1 MKKSKFEIGFT
12 LIELVVVL
20 AILAILSAI
29 AVPRYLSNLEK
40 ARVATHNA
48 NVRAIKATAM
58 VYQADK
64 GVLLNNLSDLS
75 PEYLDV
81 IPEIPEG
88 LSDFIT
94 DEQYSD
100 GYIIEVGKT
109 YFNVIPGII
118 P

>member
-1 MKKSKFEIGFT
+1 MNKSKFENGFT
-12 LIELVVVL
+12 LVELIVIL

-29 AVPRYLSNLEK
+29 AIPRYFSNLEK
-40 ARVATHNA
+40 ARVVAHNA

-64 GVLLNNLSDLS
+64 GELLTNLSNLS
-75 PEYLDV
+75 PEYLDA

-94 DEQYSD
+94 DDQYSD
-100 GYIIEVGKT
+100 GYVIEVGET